1 MSSRT
6 NNDFV
11 GTWHLVSTEFR
22 LEDGSPAESPYGSAP
37 HGNLIYDAQGNM
49 AAQLSQGSRT
59 PFAVNDRKAG
69 NDAET
74 RAAFESYQA
83 YYGRYRI
90 DEHEGVVI
98 HTVTQ
103 ALLPNWIGTQQRRHY
118 AFKDGKLILRTPP
131 MVIGGQPVTGLLV
144 WERVASPGD

>member
-1 MSSRT
+1 MSNSI

-11 GTWHLVSTEFR
+11 GTWRLISTEFR
-22 LEDGSPAESPYGSAP
+22 SEDGSPTESPYGSAP
-37 HGNLIYDAQGNM
+37 QGILIYDSHGNM
-49 AAQLSQGSRT
+49 AAQVSQGGRK

-83 YYGRYRI
+83 YNGRYRI
-90 DEHEGVVI
+90 DEQEHVVI

-103 ALLPNWIGTQQRRHY
+103 ALLPNWVGTEQWRHY
-118 AFKDGKLILRTPP
+118 TFKDGKLILRTSP
-131 MVIGGQPVTGLLV
+131 MLIGGKRITGTLM
-144 WERVASPGD
+144 WKKTDDFGD